1 MNDCYLK
8 KEREESQN
16 SKGKNYFLRKLCSE
30 NRIKGFDVFMA
41 DGGQIKVDTTD
52 FPKIDME
59 KLFAK
64 TAAWKEMS

>member
-8 KEREESQN
+8 K
-16 SKGKNYFLRKLCSE
+16 KKKNLKAQKAKTVSYE
-30 NRIKGFDVFMA
+30 NFVQKTEQKGFDVFLA
-41 DGGQIKVDTTD
+41 DGGQIKVDITD